1 MMSGLTGLG
10 GDTAARATVGMIMIP
25 SARVL
30 PFVAEPSPREGQ
42 VGRVH
47 TDGSISFR
55 GETYATIKQ
64 VPPECLALIPDQET
78 YRQWKRIYRAIAPTT
93 SPQPARPDWT
103 VIE

>member
-1 MMSGLTGLG
+1 MM
-10 GDTAARATVGMIMIP
+10 P

-30 PFVAEPSPREGQ
+30 PFVPDSVAGNRQ

-47 TDGSISFR
+47 RDGSITFR

-64 VPPECLALIPDQET
+64 VPPECLALVPDQET
-78 YRQWKRIYRAIAPTT
+78 YREWKRLYRAIAP
-93 SPQPARPDWT
+93 PGPRPRPRPSWM

>member
-1 MMSGLTGLG
+1 MMTRLAHAS
-10 GDTAARATVGMIMIP
+10 VCSSEPIMVP

-30 PFVAEPSPREGQ
+30 TFEPRPAGGGS

-47 TDGSISFR
+47 RDGSITFR

-64 VPPECLALIPDQET
+64 VPPECLALLPDQET
-78 YRQWKRIYRAIAPTT
+78 FREWSRVYRAIAP
-93 SPQPARPDWT
+93 PAPRRRARRGWS